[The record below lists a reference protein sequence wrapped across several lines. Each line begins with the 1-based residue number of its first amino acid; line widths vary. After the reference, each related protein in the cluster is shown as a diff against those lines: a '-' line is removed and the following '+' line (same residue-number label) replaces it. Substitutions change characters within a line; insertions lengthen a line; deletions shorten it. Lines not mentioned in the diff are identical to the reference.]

1 MSALVASNIAE
12 DHEPV
17 RADDFVA
24 NGEVILNLPPGKAEL
39 VQADTNSIHEG
50 QTLHVEGIVLK
61 FLSRSQKTEDKPIQ
75 EGDTVLV
82 NYVGRVLPTKREFDR
97 NLAGYPFAFTIGE
110 AKVVKGFE
118 SAVRHMQVGDK
129 VLAKLDPEY
138 GYGSEGSGHDI
149 PANARLEF
157 EIELVGI
164 KQRIKGSS
172 TAADRERLEA
182 IRADREA
189 AEMAFKEKREQAKA
203 KAEQTKAAMAEK
215 LAKKNKKGNKGGGG
229 KKSWVA
235 PAEKNKATKK

>member
-1 MSALVASNIAE
+1 MSAVVANNIAV
-12 DHEPV
+12 DHHEPL
-17 RADDFVA
+17 RTQEPADPD
-24 NGEVILNLPPGKAEL
+24 VILNLRSGKSTLFQAEGTKI
-39 VQADTNSIHEG
+39 DDG
-50 QTLHVEGIVLK
+50 QEVHVEGVTLK
-61 FLSRSQKTEDKPIQ
+61 FLTRSGKSDDKPIQ

-82 NYVGRVLPTKREFDR
+82 NYVGRILPTKREFDR

-118 SAVRHMQVGDK
+118 SAVRQMHVGDK
-129 VLAKLDPEY
+129 VLVKLDPEY
-138 GYGSEGSGHDI
+138 GYGSEGSGDDI

-164 KQRIKGSS
+164 KERIKGSS

-235 PAEKNKATKK
+235 PAEKNKANKK